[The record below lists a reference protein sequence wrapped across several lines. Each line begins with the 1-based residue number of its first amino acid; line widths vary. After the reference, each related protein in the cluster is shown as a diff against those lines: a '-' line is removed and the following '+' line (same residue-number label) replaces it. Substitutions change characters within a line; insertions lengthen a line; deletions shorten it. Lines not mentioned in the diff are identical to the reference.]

1 MHQVQVQLNKGMRT
15 VLGTTMA
22 DRVPVRELVME
33 VGVPTVNQLAA
44 ETTLMEVWRHVNNGL
59 PAGQYLVPVDEY
71 IEESRTTRRTGRGFM
86 ATMLRDDSGAAR
98 FFLQSSRLWNDAPQ
112 ELRDENVE
120 GKAKKIIREYSRT
133 LPL

>member
-1 MHQVQVQLNKGMRT
+1 MRI
-15 VLGTTMA
+15 VLGTTIT
-22 DRVPVRELVME
+22 DRVPVRELVSK
-33 VGVPTVNQLAA
+33 VGMPTINQLAA
-44 ETTLMEVWRHVNNGL
+44 ETTLMEVWRHVNNDL
-59 PAGQYLVPVDEY
+59 PAGQYLVPVDDN
-71 IEESRTTRRTGRGFM
+71 IEDNRVTRRTGRGFM

-98 FFLQSSRLWNDAPQ
+98 FFQQGSRLWNDAPQ